1 MSVQQQQARDED
13 LFDFNNQLRHGIFE
27 AYAGIINGMS
37 PEKVNQYLLEPS
49 PVRRVLA
56 DDDSHVQ
63 GSNADELAVRRSIGS

>member
-1 MSVQQQQARDED
+1 MSVQQQQTRDED

-49 PVRRVLA
+49 PVRTVPAHDHSAGQRSRA
-56 DDDSHVQ
+56 DDCRQ
-63 GSNADELAVRRSIGS
+63 

>member
-1 MSVQQQQARDED
+1 MSVQQQQTRDED

-49 PVRRVLA
+49 PVRRVPA
-56 DDDSHVQ
+56 HNHSHAQ
-63 GSNADELAVRRSIGS
+63 CSNADG